1 MSEYLAEPVTSAATI
16 ATINASK
23 LGTVGGAVVATSAS
37 FFGEYGIAILGL
49 CFTVLFG
56 LLGLIVT
63 YHFKNKEHALKVK
76 EDARRDA
83 EHAATMARL
92 TAR

>member
-1 MSEYLAEPVTSAATI
+1 MSDYLTEPAASAATL

-23 LGTVGGAVVATSAS
+23 FGTVGGAVVAGGAS

-49 CFTVLFG
+49 CFTVMFG
-56 LLGLIVT
+56 LMGLVVT
-63 YHFKNKEHALKVK
+63 YHFKTKEHALKVK
-76 EDARRDA
+76 EDERRDA

-92 TAR
+92 TS